1 MVCVFL
7 QFDSERDIVV
17 SGSLDTTIKIWNIR
31 DGVCTQTLTGH
42 QSLTSGMQLRGNI
55 LVSGNADS
63 TIKVRV
69 SRVQYYKK
77 IKDQQLNSCKF
88 MFFKKFYP
96 NLWISYV

>member
-1 MVCVFL
+1 M

-17 SGSLDTTIKIWNIR
+17 SGSLDTTIKVWNIR

-63 TIKVRV
+63 TIKVCV
-69 SRVQYYKK
+69 FQVHDYKE
-77 IKDQQLNSCKF
+77 S
-88 MFFKKFYP
+88 
-96 NLWISYV
+96 NLTDAIHVF